1 VKCDRGRR
9 NTTVLFRHEKR
20 RDWETPELELERRGG
35 EVCGSGVD
43 VVILNSEVDS
53 SEVCQLVKVRV
64 GEW

>member
-1 VKCDRGRR
+1 VICDRGRR

-20 RDWETPELELERRGG
+20 WDWETPELELERRGG

-43 VVILNSEVDS
+43 VVILNSEVDF

>member
-1 VKCDRGRR
+1 MIGGRR

-20 RDWETPELELERRGG
+20 PGWEAPKLELERGG

-43 VVILNSEVDS
+43 VVILNSEVDF
-53 SEVCQLVKVRV
+53 SEVCQLVKGRV